1 MKYRMATAMLSLAG
15 FFVAL
20 YLYLFKIG
28 KIGTLACGSGGCET
42 VQASPYSRFLGI
54 EVALYGVAGYV
65 MLFVLS
71 LVAVQR
77 PEDRRVSRLL
87 LFLSA
92 LGLGFTAYLTYLEFF
107 VIHAICRWCVGSAV
121 IISLIFLST
130 LLDWQRRDTRAADPS
145 GAPTL
150 S

>member
-28 KIGTLACGSGGCET
+28 KIGALACGSGGCET

-65 MLFVLS
+65 VLFALS

-77 PEDRRVSRLL
+77 PEDRRLSPLL
-87 LFLSA
+87 LILSA
-92 LGLGFTAYLTYLEFF
+92 LGLGFTAWLTYLELF

-121 IISLIFLST
+121 IISLIFVAT
-130 LLDWQRRDTRAADPS
+130 FLDWQRRRTRAADPS
-145 GAPTL
+145 GALTH

>member
-42 VQASPYSRFLGI
+42 VQASAFSRFLGI

-65 MLFVLS
+65 VLFMLS

-77 PEDRRVSRLL
+77 PEDRRLSQLL
-87 LFLSA
+87 LILST
-92 LGLGFTAYLTYLEFF
+92 LGLGFTAYLTYLELF

-121 IISLIFLST
+121 IISLIFIAAF
-130 LLDWQRRDTRAADPS
+130 LDWQRRRTRAADPS
-145 GAPTL
+145 DAPTR